1 MQTAIGSRARLAP
14 YRSVASAAAAT
25 TRRLQEGN
33 APSNTEEDYSEAPSS
48 NGESKS
54 TKHEAATSLST
65 TQPQP
70 PSVTNHS
77 ASAKL
82 FADAASEET
91 SLSSSSTR
99 QRPAAPIR
107 GAFDG
112 PEEPWTGDES
122 VQDAVL
128 RMLVDK
134 YKPLRGEFVTADER
148 LKRAPPSIST
158 ASPVISDE
166 VDLDE
171 DLGEAAP
178 LTAHLVK
185 ARAAK
190 AASISSATS
199 ASVSAAPDSAFYT
212 PPPPSGALANVPLLP
227 SIEGHRPWHTTYV
240 APKHA
245 ASIKLGR
252 IIPSSQSKS
261 RKPNVIDSGPDGQPL
276 RKDVAKLRRRMQAV
290 RLTTAR
296 EGTLDYKLGLRR
308 GAGLGSGGGGGGGAN
323 SIRVWNSLVEE
334 RIEVC
339 SRRRTT

>member
-1 MQTAIGSRARLAP
+1 MQTAIGSRARLAAC
-14 YRSVASAAAAT
+14 RSVASAAAAT
-25 TRRLQEGN
+25 RTPQEGN
-33 APSNTEEDYSEAPSS
+33 TPSNTEEDYSEASSSS
-48 NGESKS
+48 NKSNS
-54 TKHEAATSLST
+54 TKHEAASTLPT
-65 TQPQP
+65 TQPRA

-77 ASAKL
+77 ASTKL

-99 QRPAAPIR
+99 QRSATPVG

-122 VQDAVL
+122 MQDAVL

-158 ASPVISDE
+158 ASPVVFDG

-199 ASVSAAPDSAFYT
+199 ASVSAAPGSASYT
-212 PPPPSGALANVPLLP
+212 PLPPSGALANVPLLP

-261 RKPNVIDSGPDGQPL
+261 RKPNVIESGPDGKPL

-308 GAGLGSGGGGGGGAN
+308 AAGLGSGGGGGGGAN